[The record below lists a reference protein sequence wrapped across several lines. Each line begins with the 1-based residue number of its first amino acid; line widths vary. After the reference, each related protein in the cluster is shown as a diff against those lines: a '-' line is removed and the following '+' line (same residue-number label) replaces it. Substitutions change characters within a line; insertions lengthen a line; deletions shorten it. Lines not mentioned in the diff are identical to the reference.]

1 MIMIKSFQSFAE
13 ELTFEVDIEGLP
25 KMYVKGNSPSE
36 VKTGLRKIVKQA
48 SMISNVTRVSD
59 ANIKKVF
66 RAKAQ
71 GKEDEE
77 SMDESFDALRAKLK
91 SSLKEAKD
99 PGEYDY
105 EGDMAISQL
114 KTIIRHSEHLMNM
127 LEPDTNLP
135 EWVQS
140 KITLAT
146 DYMQTAHDYMMSE
159 MTKEDK

>member
-1 MIMIKSFQSFAE
+1 MIMVKSFQSFTE

-59 ANIKKVF
+59 AKIKKVF
-66 RAKAQ
+66 RDKAQ
-71 GKEDEE
+71 GKEEE
-77 SMDESFDALRAKLK
+77 PMEESFDALRAKLK

-99 PGEYDY
+99 AGEYDY

-114 KTIIRHSEHLMNM
+114 KTIIRHSEHLMGM
-127 LEPDTNLP
+127 LKPDANLP

-159 MTKEDK
+159 MSKEEK

>member
-71 GKEDEE
+71 GKEDE
-77 SMDESFDALRAKLK
+77 
-91 SSLKEAKD
+91 
-99 PGEYDY
+99 
-105 EGDMAISQL
+105 
-114 KTIIRHSEHLMNM
+114 
-127 LEPDTNLP
+127 
-135 EWVQS
+135 
-140 KITLAT
+140 
-146 DYMQTAHDYMMSE
+146 
-159 MTKEDK
+159 